1 MSRRLERSVLSAT
14 LFANAK
20 AKRLAIRL
28 TRWTG
33 KSREYVHP
41 KHLLGDTPEHYWYLE
56 HLAPGAT
63 LLDVGCGNGMHTL
76 KAARR
81 CVDVAGVDADLAS
94 LGVGL
99 RTAQRLGMT
108 NVAFVAANVEEGLPI
123 APARFDMVLC
133 LDLLEHVHKRDLV
146 LTEIRRVLK
155 PAGVLLLAVPN
166 RATAWKRRLERA
178 DLPFYSDPDHKIE
191 YTLDEL
197 RVELDRNGFAI
208 RSRHP
213 SVYDMPLVGLI
224 DIVGG
229 ISLALYRRL
238 TTVRRRLA
246 RRYPQDDAGF
256 FVVCDAR

>member
-1 MSRRLERSVLSAT
+1 MSRRLRRSVFST
-14 LFANAK
+14 VLFANAK

-41 KHLLGDTPEHYWYLE
+41 KHLLGDTAEHYWYLE
-56 HLAPGAT
+56 HLAPDAT

-81 CVDVAGVDADLAS
+81 CAEVAGVDADLVS

-108 NVAFVAANVEEGLPI
+108 NVGFAAANVEEGLPI
-123 APARFDMVLC
+123 AHARFDMVLC
-133 LDLLEHVHKRDLV
+133 LDLLEHVYKRDLV
-146 LTEIRRVLK
+146 LAEIRRVLK
-155 PAGVLLLAVPN
+155 PSGVLLLAVPN
-166 RATAWKRRLERA
+166 RATSWKRRLERA
-178 DLPFYSDPDHKIE
+178 GLPFYSDPDHKIE

-197 RVELDRNGFAI
+197 RAELERNGFTI
-208 RSRHP
+208 RSLHP

-238 TTVRRRLA
+238 TTLRRRLA

-256 FVVCDAR
+256 FVVCDVR

>member
-1 MSRRLERSVLSAT
+1 MSRRLERPVLSAI

-41 KHLLGDTPEHYWYLE
+41 KHLLGDTSEHYWYLD
-56 HLAPGAT
+56 HLLSGAR

-81 CVDVAGVDADLAS
+81 CAEVAGIDGDLAS
-94 LGVGL
+94 LGVAR
-99 RTAQRLGMT
+99 RTAERLGMT
-108 NVAFVAANVEEGLPI
+108 NAVFAAANLEEGLPVL
-123 APARFDMVLC
+123 AARFDLVLC
-133 LDLLEHVHKRDLV
+133 LDLLEHVYKRDLV

-155 PAGVLLLAVPN
+155 PSGVLLLAVPN

-178 DLPFYSDPDHKIE
+178 GLPFYSDPDHKIE

-197 RVELDRNGFAI
+197 RAELGRNGFTI
-208 RSRHP
+208 RSLHS

-229 ISLALYRRL
+229 VSLRLYRRL

-246 RRYPQDDAGF
+246 RRYPADDAGF
-256 FVVCDAR
+256 FVVCDAQ